1 MIKKFALWETKH
13 PKKIIL
19 IALLPIIPSMIGF
32 AFTRV
37 NYDIM
42 SYLPDTLESV
52 QGEQVLDEKFKNAG
66 MSIVIVEDMPAKY
79 TAELKSEIEKID
91 GVATV
96 MWTDTIA
103 DSTIPV
109 EILPDVMKDIFYSQD
124 GTKTMM
130 LVQYDEAG
138 SADKTLDAISEI
150 KKLMNDKVLISGLTA
165 ITEDIRD
172 ICIKQAPLYVTFA
185 VALAFIAML

>member
-13 PKKIIL
+13 PKKIII
-19 IALLPIIPSMIGF
+19 IALLLIIPSLIGF

-52 QGEQVLDEKFKNAG
+52 QGEQVLDENAG

-79 TAELKSEIEKID
+79 TAELKAEIEKID

-109 EILPDVMKDIFYSQD
+109 EILPDVMKNIFYSED

-130 LVQYDEAG
+130 LVQYEKAY
-138 SADKTLDAISEI
+138 E
-150 KKLMNDKVLISGLTA
+150 
-165 ITEDIRD
+165 
-172 ICIKQAPLYVTFA
+172 
-185 VALAFIAML
+185 